1 MTVRVVTDSTADLS
15 PQTVEELQIT
25 VVPQI
30 VMFGQESFRDG
41 VDMTTDEFFERL
53 TKSAV
58 APSTSQA
65 PVGAFLEIYE
75 ALADETDA
83 IVSIHLGSEFSGTV
97 ASATA
102 ARDAL
107 NAACRVEI
115 VDSHAASL
123 GIGFAV
129 IAAAKAAKGG
139 GSLDEVAAA
148 ARSVAERQYTLALLD
163 TLEYARRGGRISR
176 IESLLGNLLNIKPI
190 IGIRGE
196 TQALGRARTRA
207 GGLKRMFE
215 LAMAHPDIV
224 DVGIMHATTPAD
236 AEMLADWVRERLP
249 GVPIRF
255 ARLGPVLGAHGG
267 PGIMAMVVVEGK
279 NRA

>member
-30 VMFGQESFRDG
+30 VMFGGESLRDG

-53 TKSAV
+53 TKSPV

-65 PVGAFLEIYE
+65 PAGAFLEVYE
-75 ALADETDA
+75 ALSEETDA
-83 IVSIHLGSEFSGTV
+83 IASIHLGSRLSGTV
-97 ASATA
+97 ASAIV

-107 NAACRVEI
+107 SAACRVEI
-115 VDSHAASL
+115 VDSHAVSL
-123 GIGFAV
+123 GLGLAV

-139 GSLDEVAAA
+139 ASLDEVTAA
-148 ARSVAERQYTLALLD
+148 ARSVAERQHTLALLD

-176 IESLLGNLLNIKPI
+176 IEALLGNLLDIKAI
-190 IGIRGE
+190 IGVRGDI
-196 TQALGRARTRA
+196 QALGRARTRA

-215 LAMAHPDIV
+215 LALAHPDIV
-224 DVGIMHATTPAD
+224 EVGIMHATTPAD
-236 AEMLADWVRERLP
+236 AEMLADWVSERLP
-249 GVPIRF
+249 GVPIRI
-255 ARLGPVLGAHGG
+255 ARLGPALGAHGG
-267 PGIMAMVVVEGK
+267 PGLVGMVVVEGES
-279 NRA
+279 RA

>member
-30 VMFGQESFRDG
+30 VMFGGESLRDG

-53 TKSAV
+53 TKSPV

-65 PVGAFLEIYE
+65 PAGAFLEVYE
-75 ALADETDA
+75 ALSEETDA
-83 IVSIHLGSEFSGTV
+83 IASIHLGSRLSGTV
-97 ASATA
+97 ASAIV

-107 NAACRVEI
+107 SAACRVEI
-115 VDSHAASL
+115 VDSHAVSL
-123 GIGFAV
+123 GLGLAV

-139 GSLDEVAAA
+139 ASLDEVTAA
-148 ARSVAERQYTLALLD
+148 ARSVAERQHTLALLD

-176 IESLLGNLLNIKPI
+176 IEALLGNLLDIKAI
-190 IGIRGE
+190 IGVRGDI
-196 TQALGRARTRA
+196 QALGRARTRA

-215 LAMAHPDIV
+215 LALAHPDIV
-224 DVGIMHATTPAD
+224 EVGIMHATTPAD
-236 AEMLADWVRERLP
+236 AEMLADWVGERLP
-249 GVPIRF
+249 GVPIRI
-255 ARLGPVLGAHGG
+255 ARLGPALGAHGG
-267 PGIMAMVVVEGK
+267 PGLVGMVVVEGES
-279 NRA
+279 RA

>member
-30 VMFGQESFRDG
+30 VMFGQESFRDR

-65 PVGAFLEIYE
+65 PIGAFLEIYE

-83 IVSIHLGSEFSGTV
+83 IVSIHLGSGFSGV
-97 ASATA
+97 IASATA

-107 NAACRVEI
+107 SAACRVEI
-115 VDSHAASL
+115 VDSNAASL
-123 GIGFAV
+123 GLGFAA

-139 GSLDEVAAA
+139 AGLDEVAAA
-148 ARSVAERQYTLALLD
+148 ARSVAERQHTLALLD
-163 TLEYARRGGRISR
+163 TLEYARRGGRINR
-176 IESLLGNLLNIKPI
+176 IEALLGNLLDIKPI
-190 IGIRGE
+190 IGVRGDI
-196 TQALGRARTRA
+196 QALGRARTRA

-215 LAMAHPDIV
+215 LAMAYPDIV

-249 GVPIRF
+249 GVPIRI
-255 ARLGPVLGAHGG
+255 ARLGPTLGAHGG
-267 PGIMAMVVVEGK
+267 PGIMGMVVVEGK